1 MCLDITDVM
10 LIWASYADPKL
21 IILSFRSFFFFFP
34 KIVFKMFFW
43 EKYAGKSGSA
53 SEKAAGMADSPTADN
68 QSE

>member
-10 LIWASYADPKL
+10 LIWASCADPKL
-21 IILSFRSFFFFFP
+21 IILSFRSFFFS

-43 EKYAGKSGSA
+43 EMYPGKSGSA

-68 QSE
+68 RSE